1 MSIERLFGSL
11 KGRSWRLKFV
21 DMLYMERSISVILS
35 SCTLHE
41 FCLDNSD
48 SGEEYNPEGERDEEE
63 INNFQYAF
71 GVPLSA
77 ELKRESISVL
87 LNQ

>member
-1 MSIERLFGSL
+1 M
-11 KGRSWRLKFV
+11 KFI
-21 DMLYMERSISVILS
+21 DMLDMERIISVILS

-48 SGEEYNPEGERDEEE
+48 SGEEYIPEGERDEEE

-77 ELKRESISVL
+77 ELTKSIKLKIIIGVTLSLQCVL
-87 LNQ
+87 KI

>member
-1 MSIERLFGSL
+1 
-11 KGRSWRLKFV
+11 
-21 DMLYMERSISVILS
+21 MERIISVILS

-48 SGEEYNPEGERDEEE
+48 SGDEYIPEGERDEEE

-87 LNQ
+87 LNNHNRCDLVITMCTKIKLLDQIYQ

>member
-1 MSIERLFGSL
+1 MLDIERIKNVLT
-11 KGRSWRLKFV
+11 
-21 DMLYMERSISVILS
+21 

-48 SGEEYNPEGERDEEE
+48 SSEEYIPEGERVEEE

-71 GVPLSA
+71 GVPVAA
-77 ELKRESISVL
+77 EQKRESKESL
-87 LNQ
+87 LF

>member
-1 MSIERLFGSL
+1 M
-11 KGRSWRLKFV
+11 KFI
-21 DMLYMERSISVILS
+21 DMLDMERIISVILS

-48 SGEEYNPEGERDEEE
+48 SGEEYIPEGERDEE
-63 INNFQYAF
+63 INNSQYAF

-77 ELKRESISVL
+77 ELKRKSISVL

>member
-1 MSIERLFGSL
+1 MSIERSFGSL
-11 KGRSWRLKFV
+11 KGRFRRLKFI
-21 DMLYMERSISVILS
+21 DMLDMERIISVILS
-35 SCTLHE
+35 SCTPHE

-48 SGEEYNPEGERDEEE
+48 SGEEYIPEGERDEEE

-77 ELKRESISVL
+77 ELKRRSISVL

>member
-1 MSIERLFGSL
+1 M
-11 KGRSWRLKFV
+11 KFI
-21 DMLYMERSISVILS
+21 DMLDMERIISVILS

-48 SGEEYNPEGERDEEE
+48 SGEEYIPEGERDEEE

-77 ELKRESISVL
+77 ELTKLIKLKIIIGVTLSLQCVL
-87 LNQ
+87 KI